1 MLGGAL
7 ECFFLGRK
15 LRKERE
21 ERRNTEQKECVA
33 RRVPRAGG
41 ENASRLD
48 SRLKKNKM

>member
-41 ENASRLD
+41 KCITFGLQVEE
-48 SRLKKNKM
+48 K